1 MTAMIERLQNDG
13 TVAKVQATPAPR
25 AELAVSPAPSTSEM
39 REKAVTPVGQG
50 HRSTTDENVLHAT
63 HVIGQMRGEF
73 DAIAQ
78 ADQANDQLE
87 KIFAKIFSGYQ
98 AMTQGS
104 ASEEQQNEAFAAA
117 DQLDEFE
124 LDLPGSQSAPS
135 VEQKMRLRAKD
146 PTQYFEEQTRD
157 RTLARIETALRKV
170 GQLREKL
177 GSTRLDAHDR
187 LLNISSSVTGLNMAR
202 AQIDDSQFGVYS
214 AASTADA
221 VMVNLRSAVVAHGN
235 VSPEIVRLILN

>member
-1 MTAMIERLQNDG
+1 
-13 TVAKVQATPAPR
+13 
-25 AELAVSPAPSTSEM
+25 
-39 REKAVTPVGQG
+39 
-50 HRSTTDENVLHAT
+50 
-63 HVIGQMRGEF
+63 MRGEF

-78 ADQANDQLE
+78 TDQANDQLE
-87 KIFAKIFSGYQ
+87 KMYAKIFAGYQ

-117 DQLDEFE
+117 GELDEFE
-124 LDLPGSQSAPS
+124 LHLPGSKSAPT
-135 VEQKMRLRAKD
+135 VETKLRLRDKD
-146 PTQYFEEQTRD
+146 PNQYFEQQARD
-157 RTLARIETALRKV
+157 RTVARIETALRKV

-177 GSTRLDAHDR
+177 GSFRTEAHDR
-187 LLNISSSVTGLNMAR
+187 LLNISSSVNGLNMAR
-202 AQIDDSQFGVYS
+202 AQVDDSQFGVYS